1 MFEGLKHLSKAK
13 AIHNW
18 FIISELFTTKADF
31 FTSTITDGLQAR
43 QSRNNK
49 TRGGGT
55 KREKKKCSREAS
67 SKRSE
72 GSPLFIAQ
80 KLYIC
85 MSLK

>member
-49 TRGGGT
+49 TRGGGQKE
-55 KREKKKCSREAS
+55 KRKSVAEKPPQNAVKDLPS
-67 SKRSE
+67 SLLRNYTY
-72 GSPLFIAQ
+72 A
-80 KLYIC
+80 C
-85 MSLK
+85 H